1 MNGSH
6 RETMRRVVVSANVLA
21 AVLSGVAAV
30 LARRNPALL
39 VGGRV
44 TPMVTFYVEA
54 YLARQLPLSAVLLG
68 LLATSG
74 TPGLRPVLL
83 LAGLAQAGD
92 AAVGA
97 RHARPGMIL
106 GSTVGAVIHLG
117 SAVLLGRAVH
127 RYHILEQYFTIAY
140 RDIAQ

>member
-1 MNGSH
+1 MDDSN
-6 RETMRRVVVSANVLA
+6 RETMRRVVMTANVLA

-44 TPMVTFYVEA
+44 PPMGTFYWET
-54 YLARQLPLSAVLLG
+54 YLARQRPLSAVLLG
-68 LLATSG
+68 LLATRG
-74 TPGLRPVLL
+74 ATGLRPVLL
-83 LAGLAQAGD
+83 VAGLAQAGD

-117 SAVLLGRAVH
+117 SALLLGRAV
-127 RYHILEQYFTIAY
+127 R
-140 RDIAQ
+140 R